1 MNPTITYRISGI
13 PALHHRHYITREFY
27 WVGVGGRSNW
37 PTPSRKNKNY
47 LQIKAQSRL
56 KYQKRLNIRKD
67 FLLLLTFSVGGV
79 FTEWCS
85 YRLLLFLHKTDF
97 FKSLTSVIS
106 SQWMICST
114 INQIEQ
120 FRVFKSR
127 FIGGHS
133 SGIMISRKRTCRY
146 SIIILGRI
154 RPCNILLKDE
164 M

>member
-1 MNPTITYRISGI
+1 MTPTITYRTSGI
-13 PALHHRHYITREFY
+13 PALHHRRYITREFY
-27 WVGVGGRSNW
+27 RVGVGGRFD
-37 PTPSRKNKNY
+37 PPPSRKNKNY

-56 KYQKRLNIRKD
+56 KYQKRLNIRKV

-79 FTEWCS
+79 LTEWCS
-85 YRLLLFLHKTDF
+85 YRLLFFLHKTDF

-120 FRVFKSR
+120 FRFKSR

-133 SGIMISRKRTCRY
+133 SGIMISRKRTFRY

-154 RPCNILLKDE
+154 RHCNILLKDE